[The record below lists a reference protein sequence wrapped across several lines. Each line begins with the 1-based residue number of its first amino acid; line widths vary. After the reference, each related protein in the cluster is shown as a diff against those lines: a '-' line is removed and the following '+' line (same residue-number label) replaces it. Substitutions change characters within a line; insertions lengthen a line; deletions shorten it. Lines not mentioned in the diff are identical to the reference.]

1 VRKAAEAAEY
11 TAPSETQCLLQIVL
25 SLLKGLLPGFL
36 GLRLTCLGLLLN
48 GGGFAAVSGDD
59 VILCRDFTF
68 VPYFTGGSILIFG
81 P

>member
-1 VRKAAEAAEY
+1 MLP
-11 TAPSETQCLLQIVL
+11 APSPSESQCLLQVAL
-25 SLLKGLLPGFL
+25 FLLEGLLPGFL
-36 GLRLTCLGLLLN
+36 GLLITRLGLLLHR
-48 GGGFAAVSGDD
+48 GGFAAVSGDD